1 MKRSGHLAAIH
12 VAAGRSQ
19 ACLPY
24 LRYVRPKTQTE
35 VGVKRLILVAA
46 GALVAGSA
54 AAALSVGSSNA
65 DPNAG
70 GTLNVLG
77 EPYYK
82 AVAILHAQGVSSVF
96 GGSVGSEVQQ
106 AKCVVQ
112 SQKYLASGKM
122 SLMLNCTAAAQPE
135 APPPSSAGS
144 APSIPADGGTRPT
157 PGAPGVV
164 TVTPTQVG

>member
-1 MKRSGHLAAIH
+1 MNK
-12 VAAGRSQ
+12 
-19 ACLPY
+19 
-24 LRYVRPKTQTE
+24 
-35 VGVKRLILVAA
+35 LILVTA
-46 GALVAGSA
+46 GAVAAASA
-54 AAALSVGSSNA
+54 AAALGMGASSA

-82 AVAILHAQGVSSVF
+82 AVAILHAQGVSTVF
-96 GGSVGSEVQQ
+96 GGSVGSDVQQ

-122 SLMLNCTAAAQPE
+122 QLMLNCTKAAQPE
-135 APPPSSAGS
+135 QPTATSVATAPTEGTS
-144 APSIPADGGTRPT
+144 DGGGARPT

>member
-1 MKRSGHLAAIH
+1 M
-12 VAAGRSQ
+12 
-19 ACLPY
+19 
-24 LRYVRPKTQTE
+24 
-35 VGVKRLILVAA
+35 KRLILVAA
-46 GALVAGSA
+46 GALAAGSA
-54 AAALSVGSSNA
+54 AAALGMGSSSA

-96 GGSVGSEVQQ
+96 GGSVGSDVQQ

-135 APPPSSAGS
+135 APSGPATAGTPAIPS
-144 APSIPADGGTRPT
+144 DGGSRPT
-157 PGAPGVV
+157 AGAPGVV

>member
-1 MKRSGHLAAIH
+1 MK
-12 VAAGRSQ
+12 
-19 ACLPY
+19 
-24 LRYVRPKTQTE
+24 T
-35 VGVKRLILVAA
+35 LILAAA
-46 GALVAGSA
+46 GALAAGSA
-54 AAALSVGSSNA
+54 VAALSMGSSNA

-70 GTLNVLG
+70 GTMNILG

-96 GGSVGSEVQQ
+96 GGSVGSDVPQ
-106 AKCVVQ
+106 AKCIVQ

-122 SLMLNCTAAAQPE
+122 SLMLNCTKAAQPD
-135 APPPSSAGS
+135 APPPGSGGALPS
-144 APSIPADGGTRPT
+144 APIPADGGSRPT

>member
-1 MKRSGHLAAIH
+1 M
-12 VAAGRSQ
+12 
-19 ACLPY
+19 
-24 LRYVRPKTQTE
+24 
-35 VGVKRLILVAA
+35 KRLILVAA
-46 GALVAGSA
+46 GALAAGSA
-54 AAALSVGSSNA
+54 VAALSVGSSSA

-70 GTLNVLG
+70 GTMNILG

-82 AVAILHAQGVSSVF
+82 AVAILHAQGVQTVF
-96 GGSVGSEVQQ
+96 GGSVGSDVPQ

-122 SLMLNCTAAAQPE
+122 SLMLNCTKAAQPE
-135 APPPSSAGS
+135 APPPSSAGT
-144 APSIPADGGTRPT
+144 APAGPTIPADGGSRPT

>member
-1 MKRSGHLAAIH
+1 MK
-12 VAAGRSQ
+12 
-19 ACLPY
+19 
-24 LRYVRPKTQTE
+24 K
-35 VGVKRLILVAA
+35 LILVTA
-46 GALVAGSA
+46 GAVAAASA
-54 AAALSVGSSNA
+54 AAALGMGASSA

-82 AVAILHAQGVSSVF
+82 AVAILHAQGVSTVF
-96 GGSVGSEVQQ
+96 GGSVGSDVQQ

-122 SLMLNCTAAAQPE
+122 QLMLNCTNAAQPE
-135 APPPSSAGS
+135 QPTATSVATAPTEGTS
-144 APSIPADGGTRPT
+144 DGGGARPT

>member
-1 MKRSGHLAAIH
+1 MK
-12 VAAGRSQ
+12 
-19 ACLPY
+19 
-24 LRYVRPKTQTE
+24 T
-35 VGVKRLILVAA
+35 LILMTA
-46 GALVAGSA
+46 GAIAAGSA
-54 AAALSVGSSNA
+54 VAALSMGPSNA

-70 GTLNVLG
+70 GTMNILG

-96 GGSVGSEVQQ
+96 GGSVGSDVPQ
-106 AKCVVQ
+106 AKCIVQ

-122 SLMLNCTAAAQPE
+122 SLMLNCTKAAQPD
-135 APPPSSAGS
+135 APPPSSGGAL
-144 APSIPADGGTRPT
+144 PSQPIPADGGTRPT

>member
-1 MKRSGHLAAIH
+1 MK
-12 VAAGRSQ
+12 
-19 ACLPY
+19 
-24 LRYVRPKTQTE
+24 K
-35 VGVKRLILVAA
+35 LILGAA
-46 GALVAGSA
+46 GAVAAASA
-54 AAALSVGSSNA
+54 AAALGMGSSSA

-82 AVAILHAQGVSSVF
+82 AVAILHAQGVSTVF
-96 GGSVGSEVQQ
+96 GGSVGSDVQQ

-122 SLMLNCTAAAQPE
+122 QLMLNCTEAAQPE
-135 APPPSSAGS
+135 PPSATSVSTAPTAGTQ
-144 APSIPADGGTRPT
+144 DGGGARPT